1 MIETLKCDD
10 FFRVCIFSL
19 WLCFALLPHLRH
31 FFSVRFF
38 ARNMTSTGA
47 IFRQQQQQ
55 RGAITTSSIK
65 KKTVARRRRV
75 QHQRATVFRR
85 RKQTITAGAFNTH
98 SFDAPGNFRENLSVG
113 LSVGIVLKEDQGTD
127 AIVYGKI
134 SDFLTNSKRHP
145 RGIKVRLEDGS
156 IGRVCEIGEGEGQE
170 KDEEKETSVASA
182 KEKGS
187 SDDSEDTS
195 DDNDED
201 DREEEDDK
209 EEEESNVVYVR
220 GLPKNEE
227 DIEKVKEAI
236 LAIVLDNHSN
246 SGIEKDDIVSIKI
259 PKRSG
264 TRAIQGFGFIEC
276 KDVEIATNVIREL
289 NGQSLE
295 IAASKSDDGSSND
308 SETTAM
314 KISASFSVNKKKK
327 TKKDDDIADGERKSK
342 KSRPT
347 KAEKERLEQEKKEQQ
362 ILEARKAMEEDA
374 LKLLE
379 RQRKEKERKEK
390 EIQAKLEK
398 EEVARQA
405 KEKRT
410 MELLLKRKEAQERNR
425 AKVQAEQER
434 LEQIDR
440 EARALGDITIDE
452 SWLTEME
459 EIKATISALK

>member
-1 MIETLKCDD
+1 
-10 FFRVCIFSL
+10 
-19 WLCFALLPHLRH
+19 
-31 FFSVRFF
+31 
-38 ARNMTSTGA
+38 MTSTRA
-47 IFRQQQQQ
+47 IFRQQQQQLQ

-65 KKTVARRRRV
+65 TKTVARRWRV

-156 IGRVCEIGEGEGQE
+156 IGRVCEIGEGEGKE

-187 SDDSEDTS
+187 SDDSEDTG

-201 DREEEDDK
+201 DREEED
-209 EEEESNVVYVR
+209 EEEDEEDEESNVVYVR

-227 DIEKVKEAI
+227 DIEKVKDAI

-246 SGIEKDDIVSIKI
+246 SGIEKDDVVSIKI

-276 KDVEIATNVIREL
+276 KDVETATNVIREL

-295 IAASKSDDGSSND
+295 IAASKSDDDGSSND
-308 SETTAM
+308 TETTAM
-314 KISASFSVNKKKK
+314 KISASFSVNKKKN
-327 TKKDDDIADGERKSK
+327 TKKDDSIADGKRKSK
-342 KSRPT
+342 KSKPT

>member
-1 MIETLKCDD
+1 
-10 FFRVCIFSL
+10 
-19 WLCFALLPHLRH
+19 
-31 FFSVRFF
+31 
-38 ARNMTSTGA
+38 MTST
-47 IFRQQQQQ
+47 
-55 RGAITTSSIK
+55 T
-65 KKTVARRRRV
+65 RRRR
-75 QHQRATVFRR
+75 Q
-85 RKQTITAGAFNTH
+85 RKQRVSFEITAGAFSAPTH

-127 AIVYGKI
+127 AIVHGKI

-156 IGRVCEIGEGEGQE
+156 IGRVCEIGGGGG
-170 KDEEKETSVASA
+170 EKEEETEASGVGHA
-182 KEKGS
+182 KKEGS
-187 SDDSEDTS
+187 SDESEDI
-195 DDNDED
+195 DDD
-201 DREEEDDK
+201 DD
-209 EEEESNVVYVR
+209 EEEETETEEQSNVVYVR

-236 LAIVLDNHSN
+236 LVMVLNNDIIN
-246 SGIEKDDIVSIKI
+246 SGIGKDDIVSVKI

-276 KDVEIATNVIREL
+276 KDIETASNVIREL

-295 IAASKSDDGSSND
+295 IVQSKSADEEDDDSSSSSSSSSSNSSNNH

-314 KISASFSVNKKKK
+314 KLSASFSVNKKKT
-327 TKKDDDIADGERKSK
+327 TKLENDTDESKRKGKKSK
-342 KSRPT
+342 PT
-347 KAEKERLEQEKKEQQ
+347 KAEKERLEHEKREQQ
-362 ILEARKAMEEDA
+362 IIEARKAMEEDA

-379 RQRKEKERKEK
+379 RQRREKERKEK

-410 MELLLKRKEAQERNR
+410 MELLLKRKEAQDRNR

-434 LEQIDR
+434 LDRIDQ
-440 EARALGDITIDE
+440 EAKALGDIAVDE
-452 SWLTEME
+452 SWLMEME
-459 EIKATISALK
+459 EIKAKISALK

>member
-1 MIETLKCDD
+1 MSSARAA
-10 FFRVCIFSL
+10 FHRG
-19 WLCFALLPHLRH
+19 AL
-31 FFSVRFF
+31 V
-38 ARNMTSTGA
+38 TST
-47 IFRQQQQQ
+47 
-55 RGAITTSSIK
+55 T
-65 KKTVARRRRV
+65 RRRR
-75 QHQRATVFRR
+75 Q
-85 RKQTITAGAFNTH
+85 RKQRVLFEITAGAFSAPTH

-127 AIVYGKI
+127 AIVHGKI

-156 IGRVCEIGEGEGQE
+156 IGRVCEIGGGGGEKE
-170 KDEEKETSVASA
+170 EEKEASGVAHA
-182 KEKGS
+182 KKEGS
-187 SDDSEDTS
+187 SDESEDI
-195 DDNDED
+195 DD
-201 DREEEDDK
+201 
-209 EEEESNVVYVR
+209 EEEEEEEIETEEQSNVVYVR

-236 LAIVLDNHSN
+236 LVMVLNNDNNN
-246 SGIEKDDIVSIKI
+246 SGIGKDDIVSVKI

-276 KDVEIATNVIREL
+276 KDIETASNVIREL

-295 IAASKSDDGSSND
+295 IVKSKSADEEDDDSSSNSSSSSSNSSNNH

-314 KISASFSVNKKKK
+314 KLSASFSVNKKKT
-327 TKKDDDIADGERKSK
+327 TKLENGTDESKRKGKKSK
-342 KSRPT
+342 PT
-347 KAEKERLEQEKKEQQ
+347 KAEKERLEHEKREQQ
-362 ILEARKAMEEDA
+362 IIEARKAMEEDA

-379 RQRKEKERKEK
+379 RQRREKERKEK

-410 MELLLKRKEAQERNR
+410 MELLLKRKEAQDRNR

-434 LEQIDR
+434 LDRIDQ
-440 EARALGDITIDE
+440 EAKALGDIAVDE
-452 SWLTEME
+452 SWLMEME
-459 EIKATISALK
+459 EIKAKISALK

>member
-1 MIETLKCDD
+1 MSSASAA
-10 FFRVCIFSL
+10 FHRG
-19 WLCFALLPHLRH
+19 AL
-31 FFSVRFF
+31 V
-38 ARNMTSTGA
+38 TST
-47 IFRQQQQQ
+47 
-55 RGAITTSSIK
+55 T
-65 KKTVARRRRV
+65 RRRR
-75 QHQRATVFRR
+75 Q
-85 RKQTITAGAFNTH
+85 RKQRVSFEITAGAFSAPTH

-127 AIVYGKI
+127 AIVHGKI

-156 IGRVCEIGEGEGQE
+156 IGRVCEIGGGGG
-170 KDEEKETSVASA
+170 EKEEETEASGVGHA
-182 KEKGS
+182 KKEGS
-187 SDDSEDTS
+187 SDESEDI
-195 DDNDED
+195 DDD
-201 DREEEDDK
+201 DD
-209 EEEESNVVYVR
+209 EEEETETEEQSNVVYVR

-236 LAIVLDNHSN
+236 LVMVLNNDIIN
-246 SGIEKDDIVSIKI
+246 SGIGKDDIVSVKI

-276 KDVEIATNVIREL
+276 KDIETASNVIREL

-295 IAASKSDDGSSND
+295 IVQSKSADEEDDDSSSSSSSSSSNSSNNH

-314 KISASFSVNKKKK
+314 KLSASFSVNKKKT
-327 TKKDDDIADGERKSK
+327 TKLENDTDESKRKGKKSK
-342 KSRPT
+342 PT
-347 KAEKERLEQEKKEQQ
+347 KAEKERLEHEKREQQ
-362 ILEARKAMEEDA
+362 IIEARKAMEEDA

-379 RQRKEKERKEK
+379 RQRREKERKEK

-410 MELLLKRKEAQERNR
+410 MELLLKRKEAQDRNR

-434 LEQIDR
+434 LDRIDQ
-440 EARALGDITIDE
+440 EAKALGDIAVDE
-452 SWLTEME
+452 SWLMEME
-459 EIKATISALK
+459 EIKAKISALK

>member
-1 MIETLKCDD
+1 MSSARAA
-10 FFRVCIFSL
+10 FHRG
-19 WLCFALLPHLRH
+19 AL
-31 FFSVRFF
+31 V
-38 ARNMTSTGA
+38 TST
-47 IFRQQQQQ
+47 
-55 RGAITTSSIK
+55 T
-65 KKTVARRRRV
+65 
-75 QHQRATVFRR
+75 R
-85 RKQTITAGAFNTH
+85 RKRQRKQRVLFEITAGAFSAPTH

-156 IGRVCEIGEGEGQE
+156 IGRVCEIGGGGGEKE
-170 KDEEKETSVASA
+170 EEKEASGVAHA
-182 KEKGS
+182 KKEGS
-187 SDDSEDTS
+187 SDESEDI
-195 DDNDED
+195 DDD
-201 DREEEDDK
+201 DD
-209 EEEESNVVYVR
+209 EEEETETEEQSNVVYVR

-236 LAIVLDNHSN
+236 LVMVLNNDNNN
-246 SGIEKDDIVSIKI
+246 SGIGKDDIVSVKI

-276 KDVEIATNVIREL
+276 KDIETASNVIREL

-295 IAASKSDDGSSND
+295 IVQSKSANEEDDDSSSSSSSSNSSNNH

-314 KISASFSVNKKKK
+314 KLSASFSVNKKKT
-327 TKKDDDIADGERKSK
+327 TKLENDTDESKRKGKKSK
-342 KSRPT
+342 PT
-347 KAEKERLEQEKKEQQ
+347 KAEKERLEHEKREQQ
-362 ILEARKAMEEDA
+362 IIEARKAMEEDA

-379 RQRKEKERKEK
+379 RQRREKERKEK

-410 MELLLKRKEAQERNR
+410 MELLLKRKEAQDRNR

-434 LEQIDR
+434 LDRIDQ
-440 EARALGDITIDE
+440 EAKALGDIAVDE
-452 SWLTEME
+452 SWLMEME
-459 EIKATISALK
+459 EIKAKISVLK

>member
-1 MIETLKCDD
+1 MSSASAA
-10 FFRVCIFSL
+10 FHRG
-19 WLCFALLPHLRH
+19 AL
-31 FFSVRFF
+31 V
-38 ARNMTSTGA
+38 TST
-47 IFRQQQQQ
+47 
-55 RGAITTSSIK
+55 T
-65 KKTVARRRRV
+65 RRRR
-75 QHQRATVFRR
+75 Q
-85 RKQTITAGAFNTH
+85 RKQRVLFEITAGAFSAPTH

-127 AIVYGKI
+127 AIVHGKI

-156 IGRVCEIGEGEGQE
+156 IGRVCEIGGGGGEKE
-170 KDEEKETSVASA
+170 EEKEASGVAHA
-182 KEKGS
+182 KKEGS
-187 SDDSEDTS
+187 SDESEDI
-195 DDNDED
+195 DD
-201 DREEEDDK
+201 
-209 EEEESNVVYVR
+209 EEEEEEEIETEEQSNVVYVR

-236 LAIVLDNHSN
+236 LVMVLNNDNNN
-246 SGIEKDDIVSIKI
+246 SGIGKDDIVSVKI

-276 KDVEIATNVIREL
+276 KDIETASNVIREL

-295 IAASKSDDGSSND
+295 IVKSKSADEEDDDSSSNSSSSSSNSSNNH

-314 KISASFSVNKKKK
+314 KLSASFSVNKKKT
-327 TKKDDDIADGERKSK
+327 TKLENGTDESKRKGKKSK
-342 KSRPT
+342 PT
-347 KAEKERLEQEKKEQQ
+347 KAEKERLEHEKREQQ
-362 ILEARKAMEEDA
+362 IIEARKAMEEDA

-379 RQRKEKERKEK
+379 RQRREKERKEK

-410 MELLLKRKEAQERNR
+410 MELLLKRKEAQDRNR

-434 LEQIDR
+434 LDRIDQ
-440 EARALGDITIDE
+440 EAKALGDIAVDE
-452 SWLTEME
+452 SWLMEME
-459 EIKATISALK
+459 EIKAKISALK

>member
-1 MIETLKCDD
+1 VIDD

-156 IGRVCEIGEGEGQE
+156 IGRVCEIGEGEGKE

-187 SDDSEDTS
+187 SDDSEDTG

-201 DREEEDDK
+201 DREEED
-209 EEEESNVVYVR
+209 EESNVVYVR

-227 DIEKVKEAI
+227 DIEKVKDAI

-246 SGIEKDDIVSIKI
+246 SGIEKDDVVSIKI

-276 KDVEIATNVIREL
+276 KDVETATNVIREL

-295 IAASKSDDGSSND
+295 IAASKSDDDGSSND
-308 SETTAM
+308 TETTAM
-314 KISASFSVNKKKK
+314 KISASFSVNKKKN
-327 TKKDDDIADGERKSK
+327 TKKDDSIADGKRKSK
-342 KSRPT
+342 KSKPT

-379 RQRKEKERKEK
+379 RQRKEKERNEK

>member
-1 MIETLKCDD
+1 MSSARAA
-10 FFRVCIFSL
+10 FHRG
-19 WLCFALLPHLRH
+19 AL
-31 FFSVRFF
+31 V
-38 ARNMTSTGA
+38 TST
-47 IFRQQQQQ
+47 
-55 RGAITTSSIK
+55 T
-65 KKTVARRRRV
+65 RRRR
-75 QHQRATVFRR
+75 Q
-85 RKQTITAGAFNTH
+85 RKQRVLFEITAGAFSAPTH

-156 IGRVCEIGEGEGQE
+156 IGRVCEIGGGGGEKE
-170 KDEEKETSVASA
+170 EEKEASGVAHA
-182 KEKGS
+182 KKECS
-187 SDDSEDTS
+187 SDESEDI
-195 DDNDED
+195 DDD
-201 DREEEDDK
+201 DD
-209 EEEESNVVYVR
+209 EEEETETEEQSNVVYVR

-236 LAIVLDNHSN
+236 LVMVLNNDNNN
-246 SGIEKDDIVSIKI
+246 SGIGKDDIVSVKI

-276 KDVEIATNVIREL
+276 KDIETASNVIREL

-295 IAASKSDDGSSND
+295 IVQSKSADEEDDDSSSSSSSSNSSNNH

-314 KISASFSVNKKKK
+314 KLSASFSVNKKKT
-327 TKKDDDIADGERKSK
+327 TKLENDTDESKRKGKKSK
-342 KSRPT
+342 PT
-347 KAEKERLEQEKKEQQ
+347 KAEKERLEHEKREQQ
-362 ILEARKAMEEDA
+362 IIEARKAMEEDA

-379 RQRKEKERKEK
+379 RQRREKERKEK

>member
-1 MIETLKCDD
+1 MSSARAA
-10 FFRVCIFSL
+10 FHRG
-19 WLCFALLPHLRH
+19 AL
-31 FFSVRFF
+31 V
-38 ARNMTSTGA
+38 TST
-47 IFRQQQQQ
+47 
-55 RGAITTSSIK
+55 T
-65 KKTVARRRRV
+65 RRRR
-75 QHQRATVFRR
+75 Q
-85 RKQTITAGAFNTH
+85 RKQRVLFEITAGAFSAPTH

-127 AIVYGKI
+127 AIVHGKI

-156 IGRVCEIGEGEGQE
+156 IGRVCEIGGGGGEKE
-170 KDEEKETSVASA
+170 EEKEASGVAHA
-182 KEKGS
+182 KKEGS
-187 SDDSEDTS
+187 SDESEDI
-195 DDNDED
+195 DD
-201 DREEEDDK
+201 
-209 EEEESNVVYVR
+209 EEEEEEEIETEEQSNVVYLR

-236 LAIVLDNHSN
+236 LVMVLNNDNNN
-246 SGIEKDDIVSIKI
+246 SGIGKDDIVSVKI

-276 KDVEIATNVIREL
+276 KDIETASNVIREL

-295 IAASKSDDGSSND
+295 IVKSKSADEEDDDSSSNSSSSSSNSSNNH

-314 KISASFSVNKKKK
+314 KLSASFSVNKKKT
-327 TKKDDDIADGERKSK
+327 TKLENGTDESKRKGKKSK
-342 KSRPT
+342 PT
-347 KAEKERLEQEKKEQQ
+347 KAEKERLEHEKREQQ
-362 ILEARKAMEEDA
+362 IIEARKAMEEDA

-379 RQRKEKERKEK
+379 RQRREKERKEK

-410 MELLLKRKEAQERNR
+410 MELLLKRKEAQDRNR

-434 LEQIDR
+434 LDRIDQ
-440 EARALGDITIDE
+440 EAKALGDIAVDE
-452 SWLTEME
+452 SWLMEME
-459 EIKATISALK
+459 EIKAKISALK

>member
-1 MIETLKCDD
+1 MSSARAA
-10 FFRVCIFSL
+10 FHRG
-19 WLCFALLPHLRH
+19 AL
-31 FFSVRFF
+31 V
-38 ARNMTSTGA
+38 TST
-47 IFRQQQQQ
+47 
-55 RGAITTSSIK
+55 T
-65 KKTVARRRRV
+65 RRRR
-75 QHQRATVFRR
+75 Q
-85 RKQTITAGAFNTH
+85 RKQVAFEITAGAFSAPTH

-156 IGRVCEIGEGEGQE
+156 IGRVCEIGGGGGEKE
-170 KDEEKETSVASA
+170 EEKEASGVAHA
-182 KEKGS
+182 KKEGS
-187 SDDSEDTS
+187 SDESEDI
-195 DDNDED
+195 DDD
-201 DREEEDDK
+201 DDDEEETETET
-209 EEEESNVVYVR
+209 EEQSNVVYVR

-236 LAIVLDNHSN
+236 SAMVLNNDDNN
-246 SGIEKDDIVSIKI
+246 SGIGKDDIVSVKI

-276 KDVEIATNVIREL
+276 KDIETASNVIREL

-295 IAASKSDDGSSND
+295 IVQSKSADEEDDDSSSSSSSSSSNSSNNH

-314 KISASFSVNKKKK
+314 KLSASFSVNKKKTTNLENDTDESK
-327 TKKDDDIADGERKSK
+327 RKGKKSK
-342 KSRPT
+342 PT
-347 KAEKERLEQEKKEQQ
+347 KAEKERLEHEKREQQ
-362 ILEARKAMEEDA
+362 IIEARKAMEEDA

-379 RQRKEKERKEK
+379 RQRREKERKEK

-410 MELLLKRKEAQERNR
+410 MELLLKRKEAQDRNR

-434 LEQIDR
+434 LDRIDQ
-440 EARALGDITIDE
+440 EAKALGDIAIDE
-452 SWLTEME
+452 SWLMEME
-459 EIKATISALK
+459 EIKAKISALK

>member
-1 MIETLKCDD
+1 MSSARAA
-10 FFRVCIFSL
+10 FHRG
-19 WLCFALLPHLRH
+19 AL
-31 FFSVRFF
+31 V
-38 ARNMTSTGA
+38 TSTP
-47 IFRQQQQQ
+47 
-55 RGAITTSSIK
+55 
-65 KKTVARRRRV
+65 RRRRL
-75 QHQRATVFRR
+75 
-85 RKQTITAGAFNTH
+85 RKQVAFEITAGAFSAPTH

-156 IGRVCEIGEGEGQE
+156 IGRVREIGEGE
-170 KDEEKETSVASA
+170 EEKEETVSA
-182 KEKGS
+182 KKGS
-187 SDDSEDTS
+187 SENDDDAS
-195 DDNDED
+195 DENDD
-201 DREEEDDK
+201 D
-209 EEEESNVVYVR
+209 EEEETETETEEQSNVVYVR

-236 LAIVLDNHSN
+236 LAMVLNNDNNN
-246 SGIEKDDIVSIKI
+246 SGIGKDDIVSVKI

-276 KDVEIATNVIREL
+276 KDIETASNVIREL

-295 IAASKSDDGSSND
+295 IVQSKSADEEDDDSSSSSSSSSSNSSNNH

-314 KISASFSVNKKKK
+314 KLSASFSVNKKKTTNLENDTDESK
-327 TKKDDDIADGERKSK
+327 RKGKKSK
-342 KSRPT
+342 PT
-347 KAEKERLEQEKKEQQ
+347 KAEKERLEHEKREQQ
-362 ILEARKAMEEDA
+362 IIEARKAMEEDA

-379 RQRKEKERKEK
+379 RQRREKERKEK

-410 MELLLKRKEAQERNR
+410 MELLLKRKEAQDRNR

-434 LEQIDR
+434 LDRIDQ
-440 EARALGDITIDE
+440 EAKALGDIAIDE
-452 SWLTEME
+452 SWLMEME
-459 EIKATISALK
+459 EIKAKISALK

>member
-10 FFRVCIFSL
+10 FFCVYIYLSL
-19 WLCFALLPHLRH
+19 FCHTFVTSFL
-31 FFSVRFF
+31 RFF
-38 ARNMTSTGA
+38 ARNMTSTRA
-47 IFRQQQQQ
+47 IFRQQQ

-65 KKTVARRRRV
+65 TKTVARRRKV
-75 QHQRATVFRR
+75 QHQRTAVFRR

-156 IGRVCEIGEGEGQE
+156 IGRVCEIGEREGKE

-187 SDDSEDTS
+187 SDDGEDTS
-195 DDNDED
+195 DDNDEEN
-201 DREEEDDK
+201 REEE
-209 EEEESNVVYVR
+209 EEEEEEEEKESNVVYVR

-227 DIEKVKEAI
+227 DIEKVKEVI

-246 SGIEKDDIVSIKI
+246 SGIEKDDVVSIKI

-276 KDVEIATNVIREL
+276 KDVETATKVIREL
-289 NGQSLE
+289 NGKSLE
-295 IAASKSDDGSSND
+295 IAASKSDDDGSSND
-308 SETTAM
+308 TETTAM

-327 TKKDDDIADGERKSK
+327 TKKDDDIADSKRKSK

>member
-1 MIETLKCDD
+1 MSSASAA
-10 FFRVCIFSL
+10 FHRG
-19 WLCFALLPHLRH
+19 AL
-31 FFSVRFF
+31 V
-38 ARNMTSTGA
+38 TST
-47 IFRQQQQQ
+47 
-55 RGAITTSSIK
+55 T
-65 KKTVARRRRV
+65 RRRR
-75 QHQRATVFRR
+75 Q
-85 RKQTITAGAFNTH
+85 RKQRVSFEITAGAFSAPTH

-127 AIVYGKI
+127 AIVHGKI

-156 IGRVCEIGEGEGQE
+156 IGRVCEIGGGGG
-170 KDEEKETSVASA
+170 EKEEETEASGVGHA
-182 KEKGS
+182 KKEGS
-187 SDDSEDTS
+187 SDESEDI
-195 DDNDED
+195 DDD
-201 DREEEDDK
+201 DD
-209 EEEESNVVYVR
+209 EEEETETEEQSNVVYVR

-236 LAIVLDNHSN
+236 LVMVLNNDIIN
-246 SGIEKDDIVSIKI
+246 SGIGKDDIVSVKI

-276 KDVEIATNVIREL
+276 KDIETASNVIREL

-295 IAASKSDDGSSND
+295 IVKSKSADEEDDDSSSNSSSSSSNSSNNH

-314 KISASFSVNKKKK
+314 KLSASFSVNKKKT
-327 TKKDDDIADGERKSK
+327 TKLENDTDESKRKGKKSK
-342 KSRPT
+342 PT
-347 KAEKERLEQEKKEQQ
+347 KAEKERLEHEKREQQ
-362 ILEARKAMEEDA
+362 IIEARKAMEEDA

-379 RQRKEKERKEK
+379 RQRREKERKEK

-410 MELLLKRKEAQERNR
+410 MELLLKRKEAQDRNR

-434 LEQIDR
+434 LDRIDQ
-440 EARALGDITIDE
+440 EAKALGDIAVDE
-452 SWLTEME
+452 SWLMEME
-459 EIKATISALK
+459 EIKAKISALK

>member
-1 MIETLKCDD
+1 VFC
-10 FFRVCIFSL
+10 S
-19 WLCFALLPHLRH
+19 FATPFVTSFL
-31 FFSVRFF
+31 RFF
-38 ARNMTSTGA
+38 ARNMTSIRA
-47 IFRQQQQQ
+47 IFRQQQ
-55 RGAITTSSIK
+55 RGEITTSKIK
-65 KKTVARRRRV
+65 TKTVARRWRV

-85 RKQTITAGAFNTH
+85 RKQTITAGAFHTH

-156 IGRVCEIGEGEGQE
+156 IGRVCEIGEGEGKE

-182 KEKGS
+182 KEKGL
-187 SDDSEDTS
+187 SDDSEDTG
-195 DDNDED
+195 DDNDEE
-201 DREEEDDK
+201 DREEKD
-209 EEEESNVVYVR
+209 EEESNVVYVR

-227 DIEKVKEAI
+227 DIEKVKDAI

-246 SGIEKDDIVSIKI
+246 SGIEKDDVVSIKI

-276 KDVEIATNVIREL
+276 KDVETATNVIREL

-295 IAASKSDDGSSND
+295 IAASKSDDDGSSND
-308 SETTAM
+308 TETTAM
-314 KISASFSVNKKKK
+314 KISASFSVNKNKK
-327 TKKDDDIADGERKSK
+327 TKKDDDIADGKRKSK
-342 KSRPT
+342 KSKPT

-410 MELLLKRKEAQERNR
+410 TELLLKRKEAQERNR

>member
-1 MIETLKCDD
+1 MSSARAA
-10 FFRVCIFSL
+10 FHRG
-19 WLCFALLPHLRH
+19 AL
-31 FFSVRFF
+31 V
-38 ARNMTSTGA
+38 TST
-47 IFRQQQQQ
+47 
-55 RGAITTSSIK
+55 T
-65 KKTVARRRRV
+65 RRRR
-75 QHQRATVFRR
+75 Q
-85 RKQTITAGAFNTH
+85 RKQRVLFEITAGAFSAPTH

-156 IGRVCEIGEGEGQE
+156 IGRVCEIGGGGGEKE
-170 KDEEKETSVASA
+170 EEKEASGVAHA
-182 KEKGS
+182 KKECS
-187 SDDSEDTS
+187 SDESEDI
-195 DDNDED
+195 DDD
-201 DREEEDDK
+201 DD
-209 EEEESNVVYVR
+209 EEEETETEEQSNVVYVR

-236 LAIVLDNHSN
+236 LVMVLNNDNNN
-246 SGIEKDDIVSIKI
+246 SGIGKDDIVSVKI

-276 KDVEIATNVIREL
+276 KDIETASNVIREL

-295 IAASKSDDGSSND
+295 IVQSKSADEEDDDSSSSSSSSNSSNNH

-314 KISASFSVNKKKK
+314 KLSASFSVNKKKT
-327 TKKDDDIADGERKSK
+327 TKLENDTDESKRKGKKSK
-342 KSRPT
+342 PT
-347 KAEKERLEQEKKEQQ
+347 KAEKERLEHEKREQQ
-362 ILEARKAMEEDA
+362 IIEARKAMEEDA

-379 RQRKEKERKEK
+379 RQRREKERKEK

-410 MELLLKRKEAQERNR
+410 MELLLKRKEAQDRNR

-434 LEQIDR
+434 LDRIDQ
-440 EARALGDITIDE
+440 EAKALGDIAVDE
-452 SWLTEME
+452 SWLMEME
-459 EIKATISALK
+459 EIKAKISALK

>member
-1 MIETLKCDD
+1 VLVRI
-10 FFRVCIFSL
+10 SL
-19 WLCFALLPHLRH
+19 SVACFALFATPFVTSFL
-31 FFSVRFF
+31 RFF
-38 ARNMTSTGA
+38 ARNMTSTRA
-47 IFRQQQQQ
+47 IFRQQQ
-55 RGAITTSSIK
+55 RGAITTSSIIIK
-65 KKTVARRRRV
+65 TKTVSRRWRV

-156 IGRVCEIGEGEGQE
+156 IGRVCEIGEGEGKE

-187 SDDSEDTS
+187 SDDSEDTG

-201 DREEEDDK
+201 DREEED
-209 EEEESNVVYVR
+209 EEEDEEDEESNVVYVR

-227 DIEKVKEAI
+227 DIEKVKDAI

-246 SGIEKDDIVSIKI
+246 SGIENDDVVSIKI
-259 PKRSG
+259 PQRSG

-276 KDVEIATNVIREL
+276 KDVETATSVIREL

-295 IAASKSDDGSSND
+295 IAASKSDDDGSSND
-308 SETTAM
+308 TETTAM
-314 KISASFSVNKKKK
+314 KISASFSVNKNKK
-327 TKKDDDIADGERKSK
+327 TKKEDSIADGKRKSK
-342 KSRPT
+342 KSKPT